1 MKTKYVVFETPNGIE
16 DMIIFSGLVQH
27 DWMARGLG
35 LIVSAGFISVHTD
48 FGGDQLIECYGES
61 ISLKL
66 NSRPEEDAKIAHRV
80 LEW

>member
-1 MKTKYVVFETPNGIE
+1 MKTKYVVFELENGIE

-61 ISLKL
+61 ISLNLK
-66 NSRPEEDAKIAHRV
+66 SRPEEDAKIAHRV